1 MGGLPNAGLT
11 GTLASGGSLCH
22 KYTRLARAEQITLP
36 RQKPL
41 EVVGLEASVDQK
53 VHGQTITLGSDR
65 LALLSTPGRGYLISP
80 NGAVAGGGLWATV
93 AVPP

>member
-1 MGGLPNAGLT
+1 MEGLPNAGLT

-41 EVVGLEASVDQK
+41 GVVGLEALPTKRSMG
-53 VHGQTITLGSDR
+53 GQSPWAATG
-65 LALLSTPGRGYLISP
+65 LLCCQLPGGDTCISP
-80 NGAVAGGGLWATV
+80 NGAVAG
-93 AVPP
+93 